1 MSDPWAPGVEWL
13 YDPNRWGPM
22 TNYHPQPGELV
33 GYMVA
38 AGSTRSDANVNVAE
52 RTGVVLFPFPAHGQ
66 SASFPPFTWQ
76 E

>member
-1 MSDPWAPGVEWL
+1 
-13 YDPNRWGPM
+13 
-22 TNYHPQPGELV
+22 
-33 GYMVA
+33 MVA

-52 RTGVVLFPFPAHGQ
+52 RTGVVLFPFPARGQ